1 SAVSSATAEAPRGLP
16 PPTAGRVTGCTMAD
30 EAGKSQALVKAEL
43 SVSKAKDVRKETEL
57 RMKSYANWEEFL
69 MPAPIS
75 IAILGQ
81 LVFISAGQGDFSINK
96 NPPKDGFKHIKY
108 PESFRACLCQV
119 SNQGWA
125 AFNAAHVNMDRIR
138 LLSMSVPGRM
148 KVIVKILFQ
157 DIETVNA
164 MLPTHLKNMKAVADD
179 CKDLAHAVKD
189 KYSDVIYLIQE
200 LMEACL
206 NAKKGYEDELKDI
219 QIALQQAQIKEKAA
233 KEAQKMAEQYHNQ
246 VKQQVDESFNKYNEA
261 MKAIPTGWEAV
272 GMTIVENLTNA
283 LTNVINGFANMFT
296 GKGGNT
302 EAGKMESGAAA
313 GSEQFDHGSIIS
325 ALSIFA
331 KSGMLLTFATQLKE
345 LIDEPNGIN
354 MKKVVSETTQEVNTN
369 WLKDSFLKTKS
380 SIDRENM
387 CEPKN
392 QAQEICASG
401 LRICEQLERMAL
413 SQNKG
418 EEEEKSLIK
427 EIKRLYQR
435 ASEFDSHSK
444 SSMGSPA
451 FAPKPPNVAKCQQDS
466 TGGSSALRNAHL
478 KVEQS
483 REMLKS
489 TQDEYQRS
497 FENFKRQNDEL
508 MEIMCTMEKC
518 KVQEI
523 DFETARKMLIKGLE
537 ALGRVKEQ
545 WEKMVRFFQMISSL
559 IDSCLHRDIQEFVSS
574 VLDVQKIENYSS
586 NSFVID
592 TIYTQAFNAS
602 NVAHLVHM
610 ISETYT
616 EVSNKYLM
624 DRVSSLGRLITLE
637 PSDPRFYSEREAL
650 QKGCEEAR
658 QAIYKMVIEKK
669 EEFDRSV
676 EARVETIDRELKA
689 VLPPVS
695 VEEQKAIEGAVKRG
709 MKELTAEEEDLFE

>member
-1 SAVSSATAEAPRGLP
+1 
-16 PPTAGRVTGCTMAD
+16 
-30 EAGKSQALVKAEL
+30 
-43 SVSKAKDVRKETEL
+43 
-57 RMKSYANWEEFL
+57 
-69 MPAPIS
+69 
-75 IAILGQ
+75 
-81 LVFISAGQGDFSINK
+81 
-96 NPPKDGFKHIKY
+96 
-108 PESFRACLCQV
+108 
-119 SNQGWA
+119 
-125 AFNAAHVNMDRIR
+125 MDRIR

-148 KVIVKILFQ
+148 KVFVQILFQ
-157 DIETVNA
+157 DMETVNA
-164 MLPTHLKNMKAVADD
+164 MVPTHLKNMKSVADD
-179 CKDLAHAVKD
+179 CKDLAQAVEK

-206 NAKKGYEDELKDI
+206 NAKKGYEDDLKDI

-233 KEAQKMAEQYHNQ
+233 KEAQKLAEQYHNQ
-246 VKQQVDESFNKYNEA
+246 VKQQIDESFNEYKEA
-261 MKAIPTGWEAV
+261 MKAIPTGWDVV
-272 GMTIVENLTNA
+272 GMTIVENLTNVLSNITTGIA
-283 LTNVINGFANMFT
+283 GMFT
-296 GKGGNT
+296 KIVDKTGKLVGVT
-302 EAGKMESGAAA
+302 ADDP
-313 GSEQFDHGSIIS
+313 EQFDQGSIIS
-325 ALSIFA
+325 ALCIFA
-331 KSGMLLTFATQLKE
+331 KSGMLLTYATQLKE
-345 LIDEPNGIN
+345 LIDEPNGLN
-354 MKKVVSETTQEVNTN
+354 MKKVVNEQTQEVNTN
-369 WLKDSFLKTKS
+369 WLKDGFLKTKS
-380 SIDRENM
+380 SIDTENM

-401 LRICEQLERMAL
+401 LHICERLERMAL

-418 EEEEKSLIK
+418 EGEEKSLVE
-427 EIKRLYQR
+427 EIKRLYQK

-451 FAPKPPNVAKCQQDS
+451 FAPKPPNVAKCEKDS

-518 KVQEI
+518 KVQDV
-523 DFETARKMLIKGLE
+523 DFDTARKMLIKGLE
-537 ALGRVKEQ
+537 ALGSVKEQ

-559 IDSCLHRDIQEFVSS
+559 IDSCLSRNIKEFVSS
-574 VLDVQKIENYSS
+574 VSDVQKIKNYSS

-695 VEEQKAIEGAVKRG
+695 MEEQKAIEGAVQRG
-709 MKELTAEEEDLFE
+709 MKELTAEEEDQFE

>member
-1 SAVSSATAEAPRGLP
+1 
-16 PPTAGRVTGCTMAD
+16 MAD

-125 AFNAAHVNMDRIR
+125 AFNTAHVNMDQIR
-138 LLSMSVPGRM
+138 LLSKSVPGRM

-157 DIETVNA
+157 DMETVNA
-164 MLPTHLKNMKAVADD
+164 MLPMHLKNMKAVADD
-179 CKDLAHAVKD
+179 CKDLAHAVED

-219 QIALQQAQIKEKAA
+219 QIALQQAEIKEKVA
-233 KEAQKMAEQYHNQ
+233 KEAQKLAEQYHKQ
-246 VKQQVDESFNKYNEA
+246 VKQLVYESFNQYNEA
-261 MKAIPTGWEAV
+261 MKAIPTGWNAV
-272 GMTIVENLTNA
+272 GMTIVENIT
-283 LTNVINGFANMFT
+283 NGFSNIFTGFTGMFT
-296 GKGGNT
+296 KIANKIIP
-302 EAGKMESGAAA
+302 GKMEGSAVA
-313 GSEQFDHGSIIS
+313 GPEEFDHGSMVA
-325 ALSIFA
+325 ALNIFT
-331 KSGMLLTFATQLKE
+331 KSGMLLTYTTQLKE
-345 LIDEPNGIN
+345 LINEHDGLN
-354 MKKVVSETTQEVNTN
+354 MKKIVNEKTQEVNTN
-369 WLKDSFLKTKS
+369 WLKDSFLYTKS
-380 SIDRENM
+380 SIDTENK
-387 CEPKN
+387 CGPKN
-392 QAQEICASG
+392 QAQEICTSG
-401 LRICEQLERMAL
+401 LRICEQLEKMAL
-413 SQNKG
+413 SKNKG
-418 EEEEKSLIK
+418 KEEEKSLVE
-427 EIKRLYQR
+427 EINRLYQK

-444 SSMGSPA
+444 SSVGSPA
-451 FAPKPPNVAKCQQDS
+451 FAPKPPNMAKCQQGS
-466 TGGSSALRNAHL
+466 MGGSSALQSAHL

-489 TQDEYQRS
+489 IQDEYQRS

-508 MEIMCTMEKC
+508 MEIMCAMEKC
-518 KVQEI
+518 KVQDV
-523 DFETARKMLIKGLE
+523 DFDRARKMLIKGLK
-537 ALGRVKEQ
+537 ALGRMKEP

-559 IDSCLHRDIQEFVSS
+559 IDSCLSRDIKEFVSS
-574 VLDVQKIENYSS
+574 VSDVQKIENYSS
-586 NSFVID
+586 KSFVID

-616 EVSNKYLM
+616 EVSNNYLM
-624 DRVSSLGRLITLE
+624 DRVSSLGRLIAME
-637 PSDPRFYSEREAL
+637 PSDPGFHSEREVL

-658 QAIYKMVIEKK
+658 QAIYDMVKEKK

-689 VLPPVS
+689 VLPPLS
-695 VEEQKAIEGAVKRG
+695 VEEQKAIEGAVKQG

>member
-1 SAVSSATAEAPRGLP
+1 
-16 PPTAGRVTGCTMAD
+16 MAD
-30 EAGKSQALVKAEL
+30 EAGKSHALVKAEL
-43 SVSKAKDVRKETEL
+43 SVGKAQDVRKETEL

-119 SNQGWA
+119 SNQGWK
-125 AFNAAHVNMDRIR
+125 AFNTAHVNMDQIR

-157 DIETVNA
+157 DMETVNA

-179 CKDLAHAVKD
+179 CKGLAQAVKD

-233 KEAQKMAEQYHNQ
+233 REAQKLAEQYHNQ
-246 VKQQVDESFNKYNEA
+246 VKQQVDESFNQYNEA
-261 MKAIPTGWEAV
+261 MKAIPTGWDVV
-272 GMTIVENLTNA
+272 GMNVVENITNGM
-283 LTNVINGFANMFT
+283 TSFATGMAGMYT
-296 GKGGNT
+296 GKNVMPQ
-302 EAGKMESGAAA
+302 AGTLIASVLA
-313 GSEQFDHGSIIS
+313 GLEEFNHGSIMP
-325 ALSIFA
+325 ALNIFA

-345 LIDEPNGIN
+345 LIDEQNGLN
-354 MKKVVSETTQEVNTN
+354 MKKIVNEKTQEVNTN
-369 WLKDSFLKTKS
+369 WLKDNFLKTKS
-380 SIDRENM
+380 SIDTENM

-392 QAQEICASG
+392 QALEICASG
-401 LRICEQLERMAL
+401 LRICEQLEKMAL

-418 EEEEKSLIK
+418 KEEEKSLVE
-427 EIKRLYQR
+427 EIKRLHQR

-444 SSMGSPA
+444 SSVGSPA
-451 FAPKPPNVAKCQQDS
+451 FTAKPPNVAKCQQDS

-518 KVQEI
+518 NVQEI
-523 DFETARKMLIKGLE
+523 DFEAARKMLIKGLE
-537 ALGRVKEQ
+537 ALGSVKEQ

-559 IDSCLHRDIQEFVSS
+559 IDSCLSRDIKEFVSS
-574 VLDVQKIENYSS
+574 VSDVQKIENYSS
-586 NSFVID
+586 KSFVID

-616 EVSNKYLM
+616 EVSNRYLM

-637 PSDPRFYSEREAL
+637 PSDLRFNDEREAL

-658 QAIYKMVIEKK
+658 QAIYDMVIEKK

-709 MKELTAEEEDLFE
+709 MKELTAEEEDQFE

>member
-1 SAVSSATAEAPRGLP
+1 
-16 PPTAGRVTGCTMAD
+16 MAD

-125 AFNAAHVNMDRIR
+125 AFNTAHVNMDQIR

-148 KVIVKILFQ
+148 KAIVKILFQ
-157 DIETVNA
+157 DTETVNA

-179 CKDLAHAVKD
+179 CKDLAQGVKD

-233 KEAQKMAEQYHNQ
+233 REAQKLAEQYHDQ
-246 VKQQVDESFNKYNEA
+246 MKQQVDESFNQYNEA
-261 MKAIPTGWEAV
+261 MKAIPTGWTAV
-272 GMTIVENLTNA
+272 GMTIVENITNG
-283 LTNVINGFANMFT
+283 LCNIVNGIAGMFT
-296 GKGGNT
+296 GKGGKMGT
-302 EAGKMESGAAA
+302 EKMEGSAVA
-313 GSEQFDHGSIIS
+313 GPEQFDHRRIMP
-325 ALSIFA
+325 ALNIFA
-331 KSGMLLTFATQLKE
+331 KSEMLLTFATQLKE
-345 LIDEPNGIN
+345 LIDEQNGLN
-354 MKKVVSETTQEVNTN
+354 MKKIVNEKTQEVNTN
-369 WLKDSFLKTKS
+369 WLKDCLLKTKS
-380 SIDRENM
+380 SIDMESM

-392 QAQEICASG
+392 QALEICASG
-401 LRICEQLERMAL
+401 LRICEQLEKMAL

-418 EEEEKSLIK
+418 KEEEKPLAE

-444 SSMGSPA
+444 SSVGSPA
-451 FAPKPPNVAKCQQDS
+451 FTAKPPNVAKCQQDS

-508 MEIMCTMEKC
+508 TEIMCAMEKC
-518 KVQEI
+518 NVQEI
-523 DFETARKMLIKGLE
+523 DFKAAREMLIKGLE

-559 IDSCLHRDIQEFVSS
+559 IDSCLSRDIKEFVSS
-574 VLDVQKIENYSS
+574 VSDVQKIENYSS
-586 NSFVID
+586 KSFVID

-616 EVSNKYLM
+616 EVSNNYLM
-624 DRVSSLGRLITLE
+624 DRVSSLGRLITME
-637 PSDPRFYSEREAL
+637 TSHPSFESEREAL

-658 QAIYKMVIEKK
+658 QAIYDMVIEKK

-695 VEEQKAIEGAVKRG
+695 MEEQKAIEGSVQRG

>member
-1 SAVSSATAEAPRGLP
+1 
-16 PPTAGRVTGCTMAD
+16 MAD
-30 EAGKSQALVKAEL
+30 EDKKSQALVKAEL

-96 NPPKDGFKHIKY
+96 NPPQGGFKHIKY

-125 AFNAAHVNMDRIR
+125 AFNTAHVNMDQIR

-148 KVIVKILFQ
+148 KAIVKILFQ
-157 DIETVNA
+157 DMETVNA

-179 CKDLAHAVKD
+179 CKDLAQGVKD

-206 NAKKGYEDELKDI
+206 NAKKSYEDELKDI
-219 QIALQQAQIKEKAA
+219 QIALQQAQIKEKATQ
-233 KEAQKMAEQYHNQ
+233 EAQKLAEQYHNQ
-246 VKQQVDESFNKYNEA
+246 MKQQVDESFKQYNEA
-261 MKAIPTGWEAV
+261 MKAIPTGWDAV
-272 GMTIVENLTNA
+272 GMTIVENITNGLTS
-283 LTNVINGFANMFT
+283 LITGFTSMFT
-296 GKGGNT
+296 GKSSKIQV
-302 EAGKMESGAAA
+302 GKTIGSAVA
-313 GSEQFDHGSIIS
+313 GSEKFDFGSMMP
-325 ALSIFA
+325 ALNIFA
-331 KSGMLLTFATQLKE
+331 KSGMLLAFATQLKE
-345 LIDEPNGIN
+345 LIDEQNGLN
-354 MKKVVSETTQEVNTN
+354 MKKIVNEKTQKVNTN

-380 SIDRENM
+380 SIDTENM

-401 LRICEQLERMAL
+401 LHICEQLEKMAL
-413 SQNKG
+413 SENKG
-418 EEEEKSLIK
+418 KEEEKSLVE

-435 ASEFDSHSK
+435 ASEFDSYSK
-444 SSMGSPA
+444 SSVGSPA
-451 FAPKPPNVAKCQQDS
+451 FTARPPNVAKCQQDS

-518 KVQEI
+518 KVQDV
-523 DFETARKMLIKGLE
+523 DFEAARKMLIK
-537 ALGRVKEQ
+537 
-545 WEKMVRFFQMISSL
+545 
-559 IDSCLHRDIQEFVSS
+559 
-574 VLDVQKIENYSS
+574 
-586 NSFVID
+586 
-592 TIYTQAFNAS
+592 
-602 NVAHLVHM
+602 
-610 ISETYT
+610 
-616 EVSNKYLM
+616 
-624 DRVSSLGRLITLE
+624 
-637 PSDPRFYSEREAL
+637 
-650 QKGCEEAR
+650 
-658 QAIYKMVIEKK
+658 
-669 EEFDRSV
+669 
-676 EARVETIDRELKA
+676 
-689 VLPPVS
+689 
-695 VEEQKAIEGAVKRG
+695 
-709 MKELTAEEEDLFE
+709 

>member
-1 SAVSSATAEAPRGLP
+1 
-16 PPTAGRVTGCTMAD
+16 MAD
-30 EAGKSQALVKAEL
+30 EDKKSQALVKAEL

-96 NPPKDGFKHIKY
+96 NPPQGGFKHIKY

-125 AFNAAHVNMDRIR
+125 AFNTAHVNMDQIR

-148 KVIVKILFQ
+148 KAIVKILFQ
-157 DIETVNA
+157 DMETVNA

-179 CKDLAHAVKD
+179 CKDLAQGVKD

-206 NAKKGYEDELKDI
+206 NAKKSYEDELKDI

-233 KEAQKMAEQYHNQ
+233 QEAQKLAEQYHNQ
-246 VKQQVDESFNKYNEA
+246 MKQQVDESFKQYNEA
-261 MKAIPTGWEAV
+261 MKAIPTGWDAV
-272 GMTIVENLTNA
+272 GMAFVESI
-283 LTNVINGFANMFT
+283 TNVMTNTIT
-296 GKGGNT
+296 GATSMSRRKLDKMQ
-302 EAGKMESGAAA
+302 AGKMEGSAADDP
-313 GSEQFDHGSIIS
+313 EQFDHGNIIP

-331 KSGMLLTFATQLKE
+331 KSGTLLTFATKLKE
-345 LIDEPNGIN
+345 LINEQNGLN
-354 MKKVVSETTQEVNTN
+354 MKEVINEKTQEVNTN
-369 WLKDSFLKTKS
+369 WLKDNFLKTKS
-380 SIDRENM
+380 SIDGENM

-401 LRICEQLERMAL
+401 LYICEQLEKMAL
-413 SQNKG
+413 SENKG
-418 EEEEKSLIK
+418 MEEEKSLID

-435 ASEFDSHSK
+435 ASEFDSYSK
-444 SSMGSPA
+444 SSVGSPA
-451 FAPKPPNVAKCQQDS
+451 FTAKPPNVAKCQQDS
-466 TGGSSALRNAHL
+466 TGGSGALQNAHL

-518 KVQEI
+518 KVQDV
-523 DFETARKMLIKGLE
+523 DFEAARKMLIKGLE
-537 ALGRVKEQ
+537 ALGSVKEQ

-559 IDSCLHRDIQEFVSS
+559 IDSCLSRDIKEFVSS
-574 VLDVQKIENYSS
+574 VSDVQKIENYSS
-586 NSFVID
+586 KSFVID

-624 DRVSSLGRLITLE
+624 DRVSSLGRLIAMET
-637 PSDPRFYSEREAL
+637 SDPNFKSEREAL
-650 QKGCEEAR
+650 QKGCKEAR
-658 QAIYKMVIEKK
+658 QAIYDMVIEKK
-669 EEFDRSV
+669 KEFDRSV

-695 VEEQKAIEGAVKRG
+695 VEEQKAIEGAVKQG
-709 MKELTAEEEDLFE
+709 MKELTVEEEDLFE